1 MDGVFA
7 RIAQD
12 TSKFELGDEEIWREL
27 YEPFHQ
33 KDAPNVAVIRDE
45 RYGPAERNLLDIF
58 SPLDDTTV
66 GKPVLL
72 FVHGGGFF
80 SGDKGWSEKCW
91 ANIGNF
97 FAQQGIVVVVAN
109 HQLVYYNK
117 ADDADDVGANPS
129 AQYPAGADDI
139 QLVRKWIYE
148 NISHKKYG
156 QGSPENVVL
165 MGHSSGGA
173 HIAMNLYAKGN
184 TQRTS
189 PNSVFPPVAGVIY
202 LSVPFWYDRE
212 RPIRQRI
219 LRRYYGSDAED
230 VWGPRSA
237 LGLFR
242 QLPDNSPLL
251 DSSKIPVYIGTVKW
265 EVKEACDGAI
275 DFFNAYRAKSMP
287 AGTLPIFHVLDKH
300 NHLSNVLSIGTE
312 DSVQAEKLLEFIRSC
327 TPSRDSNSKR

>member
-1 MDGVFA
+1 MDSVFA

-27 YEPFHQ
+27 YEPFHH
-33 KDAPNVAVIRDE
+33 KEVPNVAVIRDE
-45 RYGPAERNLLDIF
+45 RYGPAERNLLDVF

-91 ANIGNF
+91 ANIGYF

-109 HQLVYYNK
+109 HQLNS
-117 ADDADDVGANPS
+117 S

-139 QLVRKWIYE
+139 QLVREWIYE
-148 NISHKKYG
+148 SISHKKYG

-173 HIAMNLYAKGN
+173 HIAMNLYAEGKSN
-184 TQRTS
+184 TQR
-189 PNSVFPPVAGVIY
+189 NVFPPVAGVIY

-212 RPIRQRI
+212 RPIRQKI

-242 QLPDNSPLL
+242 QLPEDSPLL
-251 DSSKIPVYIGTVKW
+251 
-265 EVKEACDGAI
+265 KEACDGAI
-275 DFFNAYRAKSMP
+275 DFFNAYRAKSTP

-327 TPSRDSNSKR
+327 THSRALNSKR